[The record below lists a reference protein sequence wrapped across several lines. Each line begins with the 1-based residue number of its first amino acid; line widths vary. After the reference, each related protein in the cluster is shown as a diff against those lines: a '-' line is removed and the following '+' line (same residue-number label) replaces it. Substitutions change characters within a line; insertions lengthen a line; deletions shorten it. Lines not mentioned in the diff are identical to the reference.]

1 MDLKKTGALIAAI
14 RKELG
19 LTQEQLGEKLY
30 VTGKAVSKWER
41 GVSAPGIDLLE
52 PLARVLG
59 ITVTELLAG
68 ERVEQEALPA
78 KSEEIIIETVR
89 QEHLNR
95 KRFLFIC
102 AAILLLF
109 AGYVLA
115 ENWSALGE
123 RGNPLPYLAKV
134 PVILTQGYVELDK
147 DEYGGVPLMTFRGA
161 RKRAFA
167 YIEKR
172 WEVEY
177 VEQLGRGFRFVGED
191 CSVTALRDGY
201 LGLFTV
207 WGVYAYPES

>member
-14 RKELG
+14 RKEMG

-68 ERVEQEALPA
+68 ERVEKEELPA
-78 KSEEIIIETVR
+78 KSEEVAMEAIR
-89 QEHLNR
+89 QEQVNR
-95 KRFLFIC
+95 KRVLFVLT
-102 AAILLLF
+102 AILLLF
-109 AGYVLA
+109 AAYVLA

-147 DEYGGVPLMTFRGA
+147 DEYGGVPLMTFRGL
-161 RKRAFA
+161 RKKAFA
-167 YIEKR
+167 YIENR
-172 WEVEY
+172 WDVEY

-201 LGLFTV
+201 LGLFTI
-207 WGVYAYPES
+207 WSVYDYPKS

>member
-1 MDLKKTGALIAAI
+1 MNNEKTGVLIAAI
-14 RKELG
+14 RKEKG

-41 GVSAPGIDLLE
+41 GDSAPGIDLLE
-52 PLARVLG
+52 PLARELD

-68 ERVEQEALPA
+68 ERVPQEDLPV

-89 QEHLNR
+89 QERLNR
-95 KRFLFIC
+95 KRFLFVC
-102 AAILLLF
+102 VAILLLF
-109 AGYVLA
+109 VAYVLA

-147 DEYGGVPLMTFRGA
+147 DEYGGVPLMTFRGL
-161 RKRAFA
+161 RKKAFA

-177 VEQLGRGFRFVGED
+177 VEQLGRGFRFVGEE

-201 LGLFTV
+201 LGLFTI
-207 WGVYAYPES
+207 WEVYAYPES